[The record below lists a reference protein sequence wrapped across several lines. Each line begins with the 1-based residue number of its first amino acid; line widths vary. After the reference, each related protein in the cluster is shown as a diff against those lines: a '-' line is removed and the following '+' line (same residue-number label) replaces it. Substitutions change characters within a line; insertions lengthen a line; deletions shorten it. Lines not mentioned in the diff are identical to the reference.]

1 MRAVGLLDYFSFEAR
16 RSRLASSVLSSRTKV
31 SRMHVMA
38 DGDSTRDARAGN
50 IVGSIRV
57 DAVPRAATISGRQ
70 SLLLSPLKYSLYSSS
85 RTFPS
90 SLTYAPYPAS
100 LLASLL
106 VIVGASLHTPL

>member
-1 MRAVGLLDYFSFEAR
+1 ME
-16 RSRLASSVLSSRTKV
+16 TP
-31 SRMHVMA
+31 
-38 DGDSTRDARAGN
+38 TRDARAGN

-106 VIVGASLHTPL
+106 VIVGASLHTTPLNHPRTAKTMRRNATAYAPRARSRTIPRRVARG